1 MFLAGIAISQ
11 NVDSL
16 KPKWKLSAIGIKM
29 GGDMNIIDD
38 GSKLDNTVRFLDNC
52 KHVAPNSQ
60 FNNKNFAPGFD
71 TSNTYNSGNY
81 TCTTFSEFK
90 LDNPKRAFY
99 WDLRA
104 GLYFNNKPDEHLS
117 FREQDS
123 IVVES
128 IIDGNNTY
136 TVNTN
141 YCDHYEYKF
150 TGQNLGIEVTPLIN
164 YKKWVSVTP
173 FIGLSGAV
181 CYSFNNKLTVLYNP
195 HLKFYDR
202 GEWFSAALNENT
214 IKEVNRLKNH
224 PSFYVGI
231 PFGISFK
238 HANKAKTYLLSPF
251 FEARFGYKFEKYP
264 TYKYAAIPFV
274 SFQTGCKVNFRKK
287 K

>member
-1 MFLAGIAISQ
+1 MFLAGIAVSQ
-11 NVDSL
+11 NADSL
-16 KPKWKLSAIGIKM
+16 KPKWKLSSIGLKM
-29 GGDMNIIDD
+29 GGEINIIDD
-38 GSKLDNTVRFLDNC
+38 GSKLEQTVRFLDNC
-52 KHVAPNSQ
+52 KQLAPNSK
-60 FNNKNFAPGFD
+60 FNNKNFSPSFD
-71 TSNTYNSGNY
+71 TSNYNSFGNY
-81 TCTTFSEFK
+81 TCNVFAEFK
-90 LDNPKRAFY
+90 LDNTKRAFY
-99 WDLRA
+99 LDLRA
-104 GLYFNNKPDEHLS
+104 GLYFNNKRSESLS

-128 IIDGNNTY
+128 FIDGSNSY

-173 FIGLSGAV
+173 FIGLSGAI
-181 CYSFNNKLTVLYNP
+181 CYSYNNKLTVMYNP

-202 GEWFSAALNENT
+202 GEWGSTPLDENT
-214 IKEVNRLKNH
+214 IKEVNRLKSH
-224 PSFYVGI
+224 ASFYVGI
-231 PFGISFK
+231 PIGISFK

-264 TYKYAAIPFV
+264 SYKYVSIPFV